1 MECLRV
7 CPKDNIALNLRTFGS
22 DLGAQ
27 RRTQRLDEAFMALV
41 MLGSA
46 LLFAAVFTGPW
57 GSLKNAAFN
66 IGSLPWL
73 GYAGAAL
80 LLNLILLPA
89 AYVLVVWLGDRG
101 AVQRKA
107 LRRAIANQSQ
117 ALLPLGLFSWIAFTI
132 SFALP
137 KFSYVISVLSDPL
150 GWGWKLL
157 GEPEVLVN
165 ADTLG
170 IAPMLQ
176 AVALLV
182 GLYWSTSLVARLAAP
197 QAASSG
203 ETTAPA
209 WRRAAP
215 LVGFSLLY
223 TLLMLWLLVG

>member
-1 MECLRV
+1 
-7 CPKDNIALNLRTFGS
+7 
-22 DLGAQ
+22 
-27 RRTQRLDEAFMALV
+27 

-176 AVALLV
+176 VVALLV

-209 WRRAAP
+209 RRRAAP